1 MCLAYGPLLVP
12 HTEPI
17 ERVRTEATI
26 PAAACQAPTM
36 GDHEFGEM
44 VQYFK
49 WNYTS
54 LCSPSVVSWGAQA
67 SINGVNEV
75 DWDWQHAQSRER
87 YAGL

>member
-1 MCLAYGPLLVP
+1 MCLAYGPLFVP

-36 GDHEFGEM
+36 GDREFGET

-49 WNYTS
+49 LNYTS
-54 LCSPSVVSWGAQA
+54 LCNPSMVSWGGQA
-67 SINGVNEV
+67 SV
-75 DWDWQHAQSRER
+75 DP
-87 YAGL
+87 G